1 MKIPFSD
8 YKLGAGVA
16 TDLVNTSPVVRTALG
31 EILTGPAALARFLA
45 EHDVRPDALADGRRP
60 DDADLEAVRVLRGE
74 IRAILEAGA
83 EEQVVEAASALV
95 ARGGIGPSLY
105 RDAGGRW
112 QWYVAISPGTSVADE
127 LAVLMGTGLLG
138 ALRTL
143 SHDRFRRCASPV
155 CEGMFVDTSK
165 AGRRRYCMPEVCGN
179 RLNVA
184 SHRARKLESTRRPGR
199 QEGPSTPPGE
209 D

>member
-8 YKLGAGVA
+8 YMLGAGVA
-16 TDLVNTSPVVRTALG
+16 TDLVNTSPVVRTGLG
-31 EILTGPAALARFLA
+31 EILTGPAALALFLA

-60 DDADLEAVRVLRGE
+60 DDADLDEVRALRGE
-74 IRAILEAGA
+74 VRAILEAGA
-83 EEQVVEAASALV
+83 EEHVVEAASALV
-95 ARGGIGPSLY
+95 GRGGIGPSLY
-105 RDAGGRW
+105 RDAEDRW
-112 QWYVAISPGTSVADE
+112 QWYVATSPGTSVADE

-184 SHRARKLESTRRPGR
+184 SHRARRRESTRRPGSR
-199 QEGPSTPPGE
+199 AEGGTDSG
-209 D
+209 